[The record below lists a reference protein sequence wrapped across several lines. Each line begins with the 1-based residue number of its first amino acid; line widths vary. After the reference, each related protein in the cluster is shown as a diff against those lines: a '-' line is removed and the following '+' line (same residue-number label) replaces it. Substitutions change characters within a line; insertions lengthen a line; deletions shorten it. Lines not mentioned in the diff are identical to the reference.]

1 MFGRRD
7 AESRDADVVVIGA
20 GLAGLAAARALA
32 AAGRSVV
39 VCEARDRV
47 GGRTLNEPIGD
58 DKVVELGAQW
68 VGPTQDRVNGLIAE
82 LGLETFPTHSAGTN
96 LFERGGR
103 IGRYEGTIP
112 KVNPLGLAEVGLVLK
127 RLNGMAAAV
136 PPEAPWRAPKAG
148 SWDGQTFESWMRRNV
163 RTGVA
168 RDILRLAIIGVWAAE
183 PRDVSLLHVLFYI
196 RSAGSIEI
204 LTDTEG
210 GAQQDRVVGGT
221 QLISLRMAE
230 QLGDGVVELA
240 NPVRRIQ
247 WAADRVVATGDRI
260 AVRARRAIVAVP
272 PTLAGRI
279 AYDPP
284 LPAVRDGLS
293 QRMVQGSVVKCMA
306 VYERPFWRERGL
318 SGAVTSVTGPVS
330 VGFDNSP
337 PDGTPGVLL
346 GFLEGR
352 AAREAMDLDRA
363 ERRRIVAGCF
373 ARLFGPEA
381 ADPAHYVDQVWAAEE
396 WSRGCYGGFMP
407 PGAWSDNG
415 AALREPVGPIHWAG
429 AETATVWNG
438 YMDGAVG
445 SGREAAGAVAA
456 QLGDPVT

>member
-7 AESRDADVVVIGA
+7 AETREADVVVVGA

-58 DKVVELGAQW
+58 GKVVELGAQW

-112 KVNPLGLAEVGLVLK
+112 KVNPLGLAEVGIVLK
-127 RLNGMAAAV
+127 RLNAMAATV
-136 PPEAPWRAPKAG
+136 PPEAPWSAPKAG

-230 QLGDGVVELA
+230 QLGDGVVELT
-240 NPVRRIQ
+240 NPVRRIE
-247 WAADRVVATGDRI
+247 WGPDGVVATGDRI

-284 LPAVRDGLS
+284 MPAVRDGLS
-293 QRMVQGSVVKCMA
+293 QRMAQGSVVKCMA
-306 VYERPFWRERGL
+306 VYERPFWRDRGL

-337 PDGTPGVLL
+337 PDGSPGVLL

-381 ADPAHYVDQVWAAEE
+381 AEPVHYVDQAWAAEE

-415 AALREPVGPIHWAG
+415 AALRDPVGPIHWAG

-445 SGREAAGAVAA
+445 SGRDAAEAVAA
-456 QLGDPVT
+456 RLADPVT

>member
-1 MFGRRD
+1 MLGRSRQP
-7 AESRDADVVVIGA
+7 AEVDVIVVGA
-20 GLAGLAAARALA
+20 GLAGLAAARQLRA
-32 AAGRSVV
+32 ADRSVLV
-39 VCEARDRV
+39 LEARDRV
-47 GGRTLNEPIGD
+47 GGRTLNEEIVGGA
-58 DKVVELGAQW
+58 VVEVGAQW
-68 VGPTQDRVNGLIAE
+68 VGPTQDRINGLIAE
-82 LGLETFPTHSAGTN
+82 LGLDTFPTHTAGTN

-103 IGRYEGTIP
+103 VSGYGGTIP
-112 KVNPLGLAEVGLVLK
+112 KVNPVGLAEIGIAMR
-127 RLNGMAAAV
+127 RLNAMAGAV
-136 PPEAPWRAPKAG
+136 PPEAPWRAPKAPV
-148 SWDGQTFESWMRRNV
+148 WDGQTIETWMRRNV
-163 RTGVA
+163 RTAVA

-204 LTDTEG
+204 LTDAEG

-230 QLGDGVVELA
+230 ELGPEVIELET
-240 NPVRRIQ
+240 PVRRI
-247 WAADRVVATGDRI
+247 AHGAGG
-260 AVRARRAIVAVP
+260 VAVASDRLTVSARQAIIALP

-293 QRMVQGSVVKCMA
+293 QRMAQGSVVKCMA
-306 VYERPFWRERGL
+306 IYERPFWRDRGL

-346 GFLEGR
+346 GFLEGG
-352 AAREAMDLDRA
+352 AARRAMDLDRD
-363 ERRRIVAGCF
+363 ERREIVAGCF
-373 ARLFGPEA
+373 SRLFGPEA
-381 ADPAHYVDQVWAAEE
+381 AEPIGYVDRAWGAEE

-407 PGAWSDNG
+407 PGGWSEHG
-415 AALREPVGPIHWAG
+415 TALREPIGPIHWAG
-429 AETATVWNG
+429 AETATAWNG

-445 SGREAAGAVAA
+445 SGRDAAAAVLSRLATAA
-456 QLGDPVT
+456 R